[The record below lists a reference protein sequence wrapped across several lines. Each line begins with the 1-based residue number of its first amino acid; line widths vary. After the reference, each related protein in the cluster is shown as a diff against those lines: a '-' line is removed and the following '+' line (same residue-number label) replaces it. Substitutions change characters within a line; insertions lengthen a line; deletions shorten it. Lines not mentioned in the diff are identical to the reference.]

1 MSPVA
6 LKMLGRYWAMS
17 RVSKLPS
24 APAVSIMPK
33 TFSASALVN
42 WPDFVP
48 DSRVLA
54 KSAPSA
60 PAAVAARWVRGA
72 RAWVSSKDIPP
83 ARKAP
88 RMARALSSVPP
99 PRATIRW
106 SSARNSATPAL
117 MPASVRSLKATVA
130 S

>member
-1 MSPVA
+1 MPRMSPVA
-6 LKMLGRYWAMS
+6 LKMPGRYWAMS
-17 RVSKLPS
+17 RVSKLPL

-33 TFSASALVN
+33 TFSASSLVN

-48 DSRVLA
+48 DRRVLA

-72 RAWVSSKDIPP
+72 RRATSAKSTPP
-83 ARKAP
+83 AMNAP

-99 PRATIRW
+99 PRATIC
-106 SSARNSATPAL
+106 
-117 MPASVRSLKATVA
+117 
-130 S
+130 